1 MNISRKYNI
10 ISGDFAAVDEDK
22 SMVADFQNAQTVLM
36 IGLDHDSGEAVLYAE
51 CLEKPLTVRERLN
64 LPSSRV
70 IWMCVEAATTDTDIR
85 FYESG
90 LAKRFEEAAE
100 ANPER
105 FFEEDGQL
113 LQNRTTLA
121 KNVCETVRN
130 LATKHKSVKRVRRG
144 K

>member
-10 ISGDFAAVDEDK
+10 ISGDFADVDEDK
-22 SMVADFQNAQTVLM
+22 SMVADFQDAQTVLM
-36 IGLDHDSGEAVLYAE
+36 VGLKTDSGEAVLYAE
-51 CLEKPLTVRERLN
+51 CLNKPLTVRERLD
-64 LPSSRV
+64 LPAARV
-70 IWMCVEAATTDTDIR
+70 IWMCAEAATADTAISI
-85 FYESG
+85 YERG
-90 LAKRFEEAAE
+90 LAEQFEEAAE
-100 ANPER
+100 ANPDK

-130 LATKHKSVKRVRRG
+130 LAIKHKTEKRARRG